1 MAVFANLYVQRYG
14 IEQKDR
20 NVNLVG
26 RKTFLVIDLG
36 HEMGSFG
43 KLDHFGM
50 VERKQRIVLH
60 SLGTEKRN
68 AGMGSN
74 AGRRQHISEMLVI
87 TVDTIVLEM
96 ERAAALNRSPHGK
109 NIATVSQI
117 HDQLRGGRA
126 DEQGSEAV
134 FTADQ
139 GTVMFFDKAFQASQ
153 SRRALTDCP

>member
-1 MAVFANLYVQRYG
+1 MAILANLHVQRYG

-20 NVNLVG
+20 NVDLVG
-26 RKTFLVIDLG
+26 RKAFLVIDLG

-74 AGRRQHISEMLVI
+74 AGSGQHIPEMLVVA
-87 TVDTIVLEM
+87 VDAIVLKV
-96 ERAAALNRSPHGK
+96 ERAAALDCSPHGQ
-109 NIATVSQI
+109 NIAVVTQI
-117 HDQLRGGRA
+117 HDQLRAKVLNR
-126 DEQGSEAV
+126 
-134 FTADQ
+134 
-139 GTVMFFDKAFQASQ
+139 
-153 SRRALTDCP
+153 LTMV